1 MNSVRFQVEA
11 RAELVHEVGFYSAI
25 RRRLGERFDKARGF
39 KLEVQHPLR
48 VKGERQYLLLP
59 LTGKKGV
66 ATWDIAISP
75 RKNDTSW
82 GR

>member
-1 MNSVRFQVEA
+1 V
-11 RAELVHEVGFYSAI
+11 
-25 RRRLGERFDKARGF
+25 DKTTRTKRKRNRGF

-75 RKNDTSW
+75 RKNDTS
-82 GR
+82 